1 MFGLFGSVA
10 HELHF
15 CVCAGYRLLICY
27 GPLPVF
33 FFTASKLQFRHRV
46 EGLRTH
52 RFWLARA
59 RLVVAFGLF
68 GSVASSFGTMWKG
81 CERTVFGCL
90 FSGLCFA
97 CLGHEA
103 CCRSRLSEASHRG
116 ILLGVGSNPAA
127 VRAFR
132 MGSFTAPWHV
142 CGRFG
147 LGTTFGSS
155 TAFGVAVYWFGT
167 QPRSERAGHKKYF
180 MDSKG
185 DGKHFFWLVFL
196 ACLSSACI
204 VAFGLFGSVAHEL
217 HFCVCAGYIGCLSAT
232 VLYLCFFLRLRSCST
247 CGRVANASFLACPS
261 SACSGVWP
269 FRIRCQQFRH
279 HVEGLRTH
287 RFWLPFFWLVFCMP
301 WARSLLP
308 FEAFGSF
315 AYPEAAKIVNLHFPL
330 IYIFARIYIPN
341 LRKLK
346 GKCKF
351 YIFPKNVFF
360 RRKIEDFCKN
370 ENFHFFLHTKN
381 YYFFSISLVSS
392 LDF

>member
-1 MFGLFGSVA
+1 MARLRTVWLGHYFRLLHGIWRCGILVSDPASQATRNVLWIPKVTGSIFSGLCFWLAWARPVVVFGLFGSVA

-15 CVCAGYRLLICY
+15 CFCAGYRLLICY

-155 TAFGVAVYWFGT
+155 TAFGVAVYWFRT
-167 QPRSERAGHKKYF
+167 QPRSEGAGHKKCF

-196 ACLSSACI
+196 ACLSSAC
-204 VAFGLFGSVAHEL
+204 
-217 HFCVCAGYIGCLSAT
+217 
-232 VLYLCFFLRLRSCST
+232 
-247 CGRVANASFLACPS
+247 
-261 SACSGVWP
+261 SGVWP
-269 FRIRCQQFRH
+269 FRIRCPR
-279 HVEGLRTH
+279 
-287 RFWLPFFWLVFCMP
+287 
-301 WARSLLP
+301 A
-308 FEAFGSF
+308 SF
-315 AYPEAAKIVNLHFPL
+315 LCL
-330 IYIFARIYIPN
+330 CR
-341 LRKLK
+341 L
-346 GKCKF
+346 
-351 YIFPKNVFF
+351 
-360 RRKIEDFCKN
+360 
-370 ENFHFFLHTKN
+370 
-381 YYFFSISLVSS
+381 
-392 LDF
+392 

>member
-1 MFGLFGSVA
+1 MSVQVIGCLSA
-10 HELHF
+10 TVLYL
-15 CVCAGYRLLICY
+15 C
-27 GPLPVF
+27 F

-155 TAFGVAVYWFGT
+155 TAFGVAVYWFRT
-167 QPRSERAGHKKYF
+167 QPRSEGAGHKKCF

-196 ACLSSACI
+196 ACLSSAC
-204 VAFGLFGSVAHEL
+204 
-217 HFCVCAGYIGCLSAT
+217 
-232 VLYLCFFLRLRSCST
+232 
-247 CGRVANASFLACPS
+247 
-261 SACSGVWP
+261 SGVWP
-269 FRIRCQQFRH
+269 FRIRCPR
-279 HVEGLRTH
+279 
-287 RFWLPFFWLVFCMP
+287 
-301 WARSLLP
+301 A
-308 FEAFGSF
+308 SF
-315 AYPEAAKIVNLHFPL
+315 LCL
-330 IYIFARIYIPN
+330 CR
-341 LRKLK
+341 L
-346 GKCKF
+346 
-351 YIFPKNVFF
+351 
-360 RRKIEDFCKN
+360 
-370 ENFHFFLHTKN
+370 
-381 YYFFSISLVSS
+381 
-392 LDF
+392 

>member
-1 MFGLFGSVA
+1 MVFGLFGSVA

-68 GSVASSFGTMWKG
+68 GSVASSFGAMWKG

-155 TAFGVAVYWFGT
+155 TAFGVAVYWFRT
-167 QPRSERAGHKKYF
+167 QPRSEGASHKKCF

-196 ACLSSACI
+196 ACLSSAC
-204 VAFGLFGSVAHEL
+204 
-217 HFCVCAGYIGCLSAT
+217 
-232 VLYLCFFLRLRSCST
+232 
-247 CGRVANASFLACPS
+247 
-261 SACSGVWP
+261 SGVWP
-269 FRIRCQQFRH
+269 FRIRCPR
-279 HVEGLRTH
+279 
-287 RFWLPFFWLVFCMP
+287 
-301 WARSLLP
+301 A
-308 FEAFGSF
+308 SF
-315 AYPEAAKIVNLHFPL
+315 LCL
-330 IYIFARIYIPN
+330 CR
-341 LRKLK
+341 L
-346 GKCKF
+346 
-351 YIFPKNVFF
+351 
-360 RRKIEDFCKN
+360 
-370 ENFHFFLHTKN
+370 
-381 YYFFSISLVSS
+381 
-392 LDF
+392 

>member
-1 MFGLFGSVA
+1 M
-10 HELHF
+10 
-15 CVCAGYRLLICY
+15 
-27 GPLPVF
+27 
-33 FFTASKLQFRHRV
+33 

-155 TAFGVAVYWFGT
+155 TAFGVAVYWFRT
-167 QPRSERAGHKKYF
+167 QPRSEGASHKKCF

-196 ACLSSACI
+196 ACLSSAC
-204 VAFGLFGSVAHEL
+204 
-217 HFCVCAGYIGCLSAT
+217 
-232 VLYLCFFLRLRSCST
+232 
-247 CGRVANASFLACPS
+247 
-261 SACSGVWP
+261 SGVWP
-269 FRIRCQQFRH
+269 FRIRCPR
-279 HVEGLRTH
+279 
-287 RFWLPFFWLVFCMP
+287 
-301 WARSLLP
+301 A
-308 FEAFGSF
+308 SF
-315 AYPEAAKIVNLHFPL
+315 LCL
-330 IYIFARIYIPN
+330 CR
-341 LRKLK
+341 L
-346 GKCKF
+346 
-351 YIFPKNVFF
+351 
-360 RRKIEDFCKN
+360 
-370 ENFHFFLHTKN
+370 
-381 YYFFSISLVSS
+381 
-392 LDF
+392 

>member
-46 EGLRTH
+46 EGSRTH

-127 VRAFR
+127 VGAFR

-196 ACLSSACI
+196 ACLSSAI

-247 CGRVANASFLACPS
+247 CGRVANAPFLAAFFLACLGHEACCRSRLSEASHRGILLGVGSNPVAVRAFRMGSFTAPWHVCGRFGLGTTFGSSTAFGVAVYWFRTQPRSEGAGHKKCFMDSKGDGKHFFWLVFLACLS

-269 FRIRCQQFRH
+269 FRIRCPRA
-279 HVEGLRTH
+279 L
-287 RFWLPFFWLVFCMP
+287 
-301 WARSLLP
+301 
-308 FEAFGSF
+308 
-315 AYPEAAKIVNLHFPL
+315 
-330 IYIFARIYIPN
+330 
-341 LRKLK
+341 
-346 GKCKF
+346 
-351 YIFPKNVFF
+351 
-360 RRKIEDFCKN
+360 
-370 ENFHFFLHTKN
+370 FLC
-381 YYFFSISLVSS
+381 LCR
-392 LDF
+392 L